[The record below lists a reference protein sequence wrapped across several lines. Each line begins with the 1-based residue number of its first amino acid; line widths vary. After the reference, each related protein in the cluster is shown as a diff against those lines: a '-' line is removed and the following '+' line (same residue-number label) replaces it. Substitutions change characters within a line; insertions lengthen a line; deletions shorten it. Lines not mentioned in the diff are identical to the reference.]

1 MEYQNFHC
9 EIAEGC
15 ARVSLIGP
23 GAPDMGS
30 LCDDFTDLM
39 LRLQEDGAVRVIL
52 ITDGDH
58 AFELH
63 HSLDELAEAHKNGEG
78 FEMLAGDEEI
88 GRRIVTLIQES
99 TKPVV
104 AASQGDLRHLGL
116 AFFMAADIRLASGTT
131 SFTAP
136 NMVGGLMPGW
146 GLTHILPRLIGPSRT
161 MEFLWSGRTMD
172 AQEACASGMIDRLI
186 DGNRWEEELDSFTS
200 RLRSLPQPAVQ
211 LSKLAIQ
218 QSNDFD
224 FTTMLSIDWE
234 AQQEC
239 WTSLETTEGLRAW
252 QEGRAPI
259 LESPLEN
266 EEE

>member
-23 GAPDMGS
+23 GSPDMGN
-30 LCDDFTDLM
+30 LCDEFTDMM

-63 HSLDELAEAHKNGEG
+63 HSLDELAEANQSGEG
-78 FEMLAGDEEI
+78 FEMLAGEEEI

-104 AASQGDLRHLGL
+104 AATRGDIQHLGFGL
-116 AFFMAADIRLASGTT
+116 FMGADIRLASEKA

-136 NMVGGLMPGW
+136 DMVGGLMPGW
-146 GLTHILPRLIGPSRT
+146 GLSHILPRLIGPGRT
-161 MEFLWSGRTMD
+161 LEFLWGGRTIN
-172 AQEACASGMIDRLI
+172 AAEAYASGMVDRVI
-186 DGNRWEEELDSFTS
+186 ADNRWEEELDEFTS
-200 RLRSLPQPAVQ
+200 RLRHLPQPAVQ
-211 LSKLAIQ
+211 LTKLGIQ
-218 QSNDFD
+218 QTNDFD

-234 AQQEC
+234 AQQQC
-239 WTSLETTEGLRAW
+239 WSSLETAEGLRAW
-252 QEGRAPI
+252 QENRAPI